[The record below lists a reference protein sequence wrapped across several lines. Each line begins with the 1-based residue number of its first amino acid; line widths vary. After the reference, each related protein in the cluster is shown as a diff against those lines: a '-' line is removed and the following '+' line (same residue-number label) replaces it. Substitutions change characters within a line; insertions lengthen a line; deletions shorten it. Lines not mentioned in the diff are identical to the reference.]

1 MPEDMDIYM
10 KKIKQRADATDNV
23 MDKLKADRM
32 ADLDK
37 LRIDAEMEE
46 VKAKLEESR
55 AKVRESQQ
63 TGQTLAP
70 QQAYNFAEL
79 LFAGRPPEEI
89 KEIINSLTEEEIHK
103 LAYMAS
109 AMNNNK
115 LSEFREYMRQPSTS
129 MKEVVDAIKI
139 GTEIAK
145 PQQQQQGSVSDI
157 AKSMAEMFK
166 TGVEIGRGQTQPQ
179 QPQQNPFEMMKTYH
193 EMFLKPVLDQL
204 TNKDKELMTMRMNQI
219 ENKITAQVSPQDYI
233 KTIKQTSQELG
244 LSSQGKS
251 EIDLKLEEMRETHDV
266 QMATLGFETRK
277 WEHQKDSEGKTI
289 EQVKDLI
296 KTVTEGPVG
305 KVLESLGDAGADK
318 IRGSP
323 KRNSSNI
330 VQIACPN
337 CRGKFQANDQL
348 AKINCPLCGAELQ
361 KATAPV
367 PQPPPAAQP
376 TQPEQKPEE
385 PQATQSLATEGQA
398 QIDGQPAN

>member
-63 TGQTLAP
+63 AGQALAP
-70 QQAYNFAEL
+70 QQAYNLAEL

-89 KEIINSLTEEEIHK
+89 KQIINSLTEEEIHK

-145 PQQQQQGSVSDI
+145 PQQQPQGSISDI

-166 TGVEIGRGQTQPQ
+166 TGVEVGRGQTQPQ
-179 QPQQNPFEMMKTYH
+179 QPQPNSFEMMKQYH
-193 EMFLKPVLDQL
+193 DMFLKPVLDKL
-204 TNKDKELMTMRMNQI
+204 DSKEQKMLKMRMNQI
-219 ENKITAQVSPQDYI
+219 KNKITAQVSPQDYI

-244 LSSQGKS
+244 LSSAGKG
-251 EIDLKLEEMRETHDV
+251 EIDIKIEEMRQAHDV
-266 QMATLGFETRK
+266 DMAKLGFETRK
-277 WEHQKDSEGKTI
+277 WEHQKDSEGRTI
-289 EQVKDLI
+289 EQVKDLV

-305 KVLESLGDAGADK
+305 KALEALGEAGADK

-323 KRNSSNI
+323 KKNSSNI
-330 VQIACPN
+330 IQVTCPN
-337 CRGKFQANDQL
+337 CQGKFQGNDQL
-348 AKINCPLCGAELQ
+348 AKIYCPLCGAELQ
-361 KATAPV
+361 KATAPT

-376 TQPEQKPEE
+376 TQLEQKPEE
-385 PQATQSLATEGQA
+385 PQATQSLVAEGQA
-398 QIDGQPAN
+398 QVDGQPTK